1 MTYQHLAH
9 IRDTIIIQTK
19 KRNIILPVFDS
30 SPYIHSAVVAINFE
44 ININSNNT
52 ANFFKTW
59 KKCLPEDGDAA
70 KRSSSFSN
78 RSSQGVVNHG
88 DIETPFIHFL
98 FCFSLLGLYSIFV
111 GVVCSVNSDG
121 HFFEF

>member
-1 MTYQHLAH
+1 MPQ
-9 IRDTIIIQTK
+9 K
-19 KRNIILPVFDS
+19 FVKS
-30 SPYIHSAVVAINFE
+30 SPYILSTVHTYNIKVKISQNFVAFSEYMN
-44 ININSNNT
+44 
-52 ANFFKTW
+52 FKTW
-59 KKCLPEDGDAA
+59 KKCLPEDGDVEM
-70 KRSSSFSN
+70 RSLNSSFSN

-111 GVVCSVNSDG
+111 GVVCSLNSDG